1 MYRTLQDFLTDWE
14 YESAMTLKVFE
25 HISDESLSLKPY
37 DDVRSMTRLCWH
49 ITETLKEMPGH
60 AGLTIEGAADDQH
73 PASIAAIIDTYA
85 RSSASIVKELT
96 AHWSDAQLT
105 DMVNMYGEEWSKGTV
120 LAILV
125 RHQSHHRGQLTILM
139 RQAGLKVP
147 GVYGPSKEEWV
158 GMGMNPME

>member
-25 HISDESLSLKPY
+25 HINDESLSLKSY
-37 DDVRSMTRLCWH
+37 DDVRSMARLCWH

-60 AGLTIEGAADDQH
+60 AGLNIEGVADDQH
-73 PASIAAIIDTYA
+73 PASIAAIIDTYT

-96 AHWSDAQLT
+96 VHWSDVQLT
-105 DMVNMYGEEWSKGTV
+105 DMVNMYGEDWAKGTV
-120 LAILV
+120 LSVLV

-139 RQAGLKVP
+139 RQAGLQVP
-147 GVYGPSKEEWV
+147 GVYGPSKEEWA